1 MTAKLSWKVEKTS
14 LVLTVT
20 DGPKTSHY
28 KLAKSA
34 SVKALGETLRAV
46 LADLGSGVPEV
57 PREPAYGAP
66 AAIPGMPPQGLGPVD
81 TVGQDALMAKKP
93 IRLMAEPISEEESLM
108 RLKQQAWEWAQK
120 NVNFADGVIPDD
132 TAARLVKTP
141 AHEAFGVNP
150 GLPVLDAGGVTA
162 VDGSFISP
170 DAFRPKPKYNLDNH
184 ED

>member
-28 KLAKSA
+28 KLAKTA
-34 SVKALGETLRAV
+34 SVRALGETLRAV
-46 LADLGSGVPEV
+46 LADLGGPVPEAARKAV
-57 PREPAYGAP
+57 YVAPEP
-66 AAIPGMPPQGLGPVD
+66 IPGMPPEGLGPVT
-81 TVGQDALMAKKP
+81 TVGQDVLTAKEP

-132 TAARLVKTP
+132 TAARLVKAP

-170 DAFRPKPKYNLDNH
+170 EMFRPKPAYNVSNH

>member
-28 KLAKSA
+28 KLAKTA

-46 LADLGSGVPEV
+46 LRDLGVETATITLPPVSVAPVASPPYEV
-57 PREPAYGAP
+57 TVKADPFRDSV
-66 AAIPGMPPQGLGPVD
+66 VD
-81 TVGQDALMAKKP
+81 T
-93 IRLMAEPISEEESLM
+93 EPLSEEESLM

-120 NVNFADGVIPDD
+120 NVQFADGVIPDD

-170 DAFRPKPKYNLDNH
+170 EAFRPKPKFNLDNH